1 MACGSTEVTTEYV
14 PLQYGSWLV
23 WGCDRSWLAGRLR
36 LQPNMSRC
44 NMYHGSSEVTSEYVP
59 LQYVSWI
66 NMARHLSE
74 VRTDYGLRGLSEVST
89 EYVPLQYVSW
99 LVWGYNRI
107 CPAAICL
114 MDPMMTPWTLKIH
127 ENESRTPYFTPFNH
141 LKLIWK
147 QSARKFFR
155 LFLTNFQPFDPM
167 MTPLDTQNSL
177 KIVQNTLFYPPEPF
191 KIDLEKITSKKISAI
206 FDHF

>member
-44 NMYHGSSEVTSEYVP
+44 NKSRGSSEVTSEYVL

-66 NMARHLSE
+66 NMARDLSE
-74 VRTDYGLRGLSEVST
+74 VGTDYGLRGLSEVST
-89 EYVPLQYVSW
+89 EYVPLQYISW
-99 LVWGYNRI
+99 LVWGYNQI

-127 ENESRTPYFTPFNH
+127 ENESRTPYFTPLNH

-147 QSARKFFR
+147 KLLRKKFR
-155 LFLTNFQPFDPM
+155 PFWPFLDLR
-167 MTPLDTQNSL
+167 PLNR
-177 KIVQNTLFYPPEPF
+177 P
-191 KIDLEKITSKKISAI
+191 
-206 FDHF
+206 